1 MERPKAMNVQF
12 ITNSKGQTSGVFIPI
27 EDWELIKKEL
37 DSKMDIPE
45 WHKEILVDR
54 QAKFQTGNAV
64 LVNADAVLKDI
75 ESRL

>member
-1 MERPKAMNVQF
+1 MNLQF
-12 ITNSKGQTSGVFIPI
+12 ITNSKGVTSGVFIPI

-37 DSKMDIPE
+37 DLKMDIPE

-54 QAKFQTGNAV
+54 QHKFQTGNAV
-64 LVNADAVLKDI
+64 LVDADTVLKDI

>member
-1 MERPKAMNVQF
+1 MNLQY
-12 ITNSKGQTSGVFIPI
+12 ITNSKGVTSGVFIPI

-37 DSKMDIPE
+37 DLKMDIPE

-54 QAKFQTGNAV
+54 QNKFQTGNIG
-64 LVNADAVLKDI
+64 LLDADSVLKDI

>member
-1 MERPKAMNVQF
+1 MNVQF

-37 DSKMDIPE
+37 DSKTDIPE

-64 LVNADAVLKDI
+64 LVDADAVLKDI